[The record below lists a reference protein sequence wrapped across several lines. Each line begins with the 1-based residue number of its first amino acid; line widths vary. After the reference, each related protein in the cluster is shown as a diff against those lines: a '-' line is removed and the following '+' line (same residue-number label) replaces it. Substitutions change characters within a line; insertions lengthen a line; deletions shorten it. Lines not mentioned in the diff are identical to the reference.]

1 MSQRARWKADDMIR
15 GQKIVKK
22 FITISDDYSK
32 IKDYVEL
39 CLSPLS
45 VCLLE
50 MMSIQLKYDE

>member
-1 MSQRARWKADDMIR
+1 MVR
-15 GQKIVKK
+15 GQKIVEK